1 MPHKITLT
9 GSATGPLREYD
20 RYVAFDMREKGS
32 PSAPKGLKKSTFI
45 SYTVFVAK
53 KAFNKTGL
61 TKKSIMHEKV
71 LIQGEPTLDIP
82 IDECPGEVGVI
93 CFQITV
99 LPNKNDKEKNQPDEK
114 KEPKQQAP
122 AASEAPQNME
132 SKKQAEEQAAVSQP
146 VAKEAKKEEKKEE
159 KSIQPEVQAP
169 TEEKKTKEK
178 KTTLSNQPKGTQDLL
193 NFDDIIVPE
202 EFLKTRPNPEKTQKV
217 IDFVKR
223 TGRLDEP
230 LTVEKGSKILKDGY
244 RRYVVAKTVKMD
256 QVPVVYEYQK

>member
-61 TKKSIMHEKV
+61 TKKSIIHEKI

-99 LPNKNDKEKNQPDEK
+99 LPNKNDKEKNQSEEK
-114 KEPKQQAP
+114 KEPKQEVSP
-122 AASEAPQNME
+122 SSEASQNTE
-132 SKKQAEEQAAVSQP
+132 PKEQEEEQAPVSQP
-146 VAKEAKKEEKKEE
+146 VAKEEKKEI
-159 KSIQPEVQAP
+159 KPIQLEVQQAP
-169 TEEKKTKEK
+169 TEEKKAEEK

-230 LTVEKGSKILKDGY
+230 LTIEKESKILKDGY

>member
-61 TKKSIMHEKV
+61 TKKSIMHEKF

-99 LPNKNDKEKNQPDEK
+99 LPNKNDKEKNQSEEK
-114 KEPKQQAP
+114 KDPKQE
-122 AASEAPQNME
+122 ASASPETPQKTE
-132 SKKQAEEQAAVSQP
+132 SKKQEEAETV
-146 VAKEAKKEEKKEE
+146 
-159 KSIQPEVQAP
+159 QPEVKEAP
-169 TEEKKTKEK
+169 VQEKKAAPQKKE
-178 KTTLSNQPKGTQDLL
+178 LPNQPKGTQDLVS
-193 NFDDIIVPE
+193 FDEIVVPE
-202 EFLKTRPNPEKTQKV
+202 AFLNTRPNPEKTQKV

-230 LTVEKGSKILKDGY
+230 LTIEKGSNILKDGY

>member
-1 MPHKITLT
+1 
-9 GSATGPLREYD
+9 ATGPLREYD

-99 LPNKNDKEKNQPDEK
+99 LPNKNDKEKNESDAK
-114 KEPKQQAP
+114 KEPKQEASTP
-122 AASEAPQNME
+122 SEAQKNTE
-132 SKKQAEEQAAVSQP
+132 STKQEEVQEPISQP
-146 VAKEAKKEEKKEE
+146 VAKEEKKEV
-159 KSIQPEVQAP
+159 KPIQPEAQQAP
-169 TEEKKTKEK
+169 TEEKKNEEK

>member
-99 LPNKNDKEKNQPDEK
+99 LPNKNDKEKNGSDTK
-114 KEPKQQAP
+114 KEPKQEAS
-122 AASEAPQNME
+122 ASSEAQTNTE
-132 SKKQAEEQAAVSQP
+132 SKKQEEAQAPVSQP
-146 VAKEAKKEEKKEE
+146 VAKEEKKAETV
-159 KSIQPEVQAP
+159 QTEVKEAP
-169 TEEKKTKEK
+169 VQEKKVEPQK
-178 KTTLSNQPKGTQDLL
+178 KQITNQPKGTQDLL
-193 NFDDIIVPE
+193 SFDEIIVPE

-230 LTVEKGSKILKDGY
+230 LTIEKGSNILKDGY

-256 QVPVVYEYQK
+256 KVPVVYEYQK

>member
-61 TKKSIMHEKV
+61 TKKSIMHEKI

-99 LPNKNDKEKNQPDEK
+99 LPNKKDKEDNEPNDK
-114 KEPKQQAP
+114 KEDKQEAS
-122 AASEAPQNME
+122 AAN
-132 SKKQAEEQAAVSQP
+132 
-146 VAKEAKKEEKKEE
+146 EEKKAE
-159 KSIQPEVQAP
+159 KVQTEVKETPVQ
-169 TEEKKTKEK
+169 EKKVEPQKKEI
-178 KTTLSNQPKGTQDLL
+178 TNQPKGTQDLL
-193 NFDDIIVPE
+193 SFDEIIVPE

-230 LTVEKGSKILKDGY
+230 LTIEKESKILKDGY

-256 QVPVVYEYQK
+256 KVPVTYEYQK

>member
-1 MPHKITLT
+1 MPHKMTIT

-32 PSAPKGLKKSTFI
+32 PAAPKGLKKSTFI

-61 TKKSIMHEKV
+61 TKKSIMHEKI

-82 IDECPGEVGVI
+82 IDECPGEIGII

-99 LPNKNDKEKNQPDEK
+99 LPNKNEKEANDSNNK
-114 KEPKQQAP
+114 KEAKQEVSKAQQEV
-122 AASEAPQNME
+122 AAT
-132 SKKQAEEQAAVSQP
+132 KQEEKQEP
-146 VAKEAKKEEKKEE
+146 VAKEAKTV
-159 KSIQPEVQAP
+159 QPEVQRN
-169 TEEKKTKEK
+169 TCSREKGCTTKEA
-178 KTTLSNQPKGTQDLL
+178 TTLFCQPKGTKDVVS
-193 NFDDIIVPE
+193 FDDIIVPE

-230 LTVEKGSKILKDGY
+230 LTIEKGSKILKDGY
-244 RRYVVAKTVKMD
+244 RRYVVAKTVKMN

>member
-61 TKKSIMHEKV
+61 TKKSIMHEKI

-82 IDECPGEVGVI
+82 IDECPGEIGVI

-99 LPNKNDKEKNQPDEK
+99 LPNKNDKEKNESDAK
-114 KEPKQQAP
+114 KELKQEASKP
-122 AASEAPQNME
+122 SEAQKNME
-132 SKKQAEEQAAVSQP
+132 STKQEEEQAAISHP
-146 VAKEAKKEEKKEE
+146 VANEQKKEAETVRLEVNEIPVQEKEVEPQKKQ
-159 KSIQPEVQAP
+159 IP
-169 TEEKKTKEK
+169 
-178 KTTLSNQPKGTQDLL
+178 NQPKGTQDVL
-193 NFDDIIVPE
+193 NFDEIVVPE
-202 EFLKTRPNPEKTQKV
+202 AFLKTRPNAEKTQKV

-223 TGRLDEP
+223 TGHLDEP
-230 LTVEKGSKILKDGY
+230 LTIEKGSKVLKDGY

-256 QVPVVYEYQK
+256 KIPIVYECQK

>member
-61 TKKSIMHEKV
+61 TKKSIMHEKF

-99 LPNKNDKEKNQPDEK
+99 LPNKNDKEKNQSEEK
-114 KEPKQQAP
+114 KDPKQE
-122 AASEAPQNME
+122 ASASPEALQKTE
-132 SKKQAEEQAAVSQP
+132 SKKQEEAQAPVSQP
-146 VAKEAKKEEKKEE
+146 VANEQKKEAETV
-159 KSIQPEVQAP
+159 QPEVKEAP
-169 TEEKKTKEK
+169 VQEKKAEPKP
-178 KTTLSNQPKGTQDLL
+178 KTLPNQPKGTQDLVS
-193 NFDDIIVPE
+193 FDDIIVPE

-230 LTVEKGSKILKDGY
+230 LTIEKESKILKDGY

-256 QVPVVYEYQK
+256 KVPVVYEYQK

>member
-61 TKKSIMHEKV
+61 TKKSIMHEKF

-99 LPNKNDKEKNQPDEK
+99 LPNKNDKEKNQSEEK
-114 KEPKQQAP
+114 KEPKQEASAP
-122 AASEAPQNME
+122 SQEPKNTE
-132 SKKQAEEQAAVSQP
+132 LTKQGEEQTAVPQP
-146 VAKEAKKEEKKEE
+146 VATEQKKEVVQTEVKEEPVQETKSVPEKK
-159 KSIQPEVQAP
+159 PMP
-169 TEEKKTKEK
+169 
-178 KTTLSNQPKGTQDLL
+178 NQPKGTQDLL
-193 NFDDIIVPE
+193 NFEDIIVPE

-230 LTVEKGSKILKDGY
+230 LTIEKDSRILKDGY
-244 RRYVVAKTVKMD
+244 RRYIVAKTVKMD
-256 QVPVVYEYQK
+256 KVPVAYEYQK

>member
-1 MPHKITLT
+1 
-9 GSATGPLREYD
+9 
-20 RYVAFDMREKGS
+20 
-32 PSAPKGLKKSTFI
+32 KSTFI

-61 TKKSIMHEKV
+61 TKKSIMHEKF

-99 LPNKNDKEKNQPDEK
+99 LPNKNDKEKTESDAK
-114 KEPKQQAP
+114 KENKQEASAPSEAQKNTESTKQQ
-122 AASEAPQNME
+122 
-132 SKKQAEEQAAVSQP
+132 EEQASVSQS
-146 VAKEAKKEEKKEE
+146 AENEQKKEAETIQSQGKETPVQEKKVD
-159 KSIQPEVQAP
+159 PP
-169 TEEKKTKEK
+169 KKQMT
-178 KTTLSNQPKGTQDLL
+178 NQPKGTQDLL
-193 NFDDIIVPE
+193 SFDEIVVPE

-230 LTVEKGSKILKDGY
+230 LTIEKDSKVLKDGY
-244 RRYVVAKTVKMD
+244 RRYIVAKTVKMD
-256 QVPVVYEYQK
+256 KVPVIYEYQK

>member
-61 TKKSIMHEKV
+61 TKKSIMHEKI

-82 IDECPGEVGVI
+82 IDECPGEIGVI

-99 LPNKNDKEKNQPDEK
+99 LPNKNDKEKNESDAK
-114 KEPKQQAP
+114 KEPKQEASKP
-122 AASEAPQNME
+122 SEAQKNTK
-132 SKKQAEEQAAVSQP
+132 STKQGEEKVPVSQP
-146 VAKEAKKEEKKEE
+146 VAKEEKKEV
-159 KSIQPEVQAP
+159 KPIQPEVQQAP
-169 TEEKKTKEK
+169 TEEKKAES
-178 KTTLSNQPKGTQDLL
+178 TL
-193 NFDDIIVPE
+193 
-202 EFLKTRPNPEKTQKV
+202 R
-217 IDFVKR
+217 
-223 TGRLDEP
+223 
-230 LTVEKGSKILKDGY
+230 
-244 RRYVVAKTVKMD
+244 
-256 QVPVVYEYQK
+256 

>member
-61 TKKSIMHEKV
+61 TKKSIMHEKI

-82 IDECPGEVGVI
+82 IDECPGEIGVI

-99 LPNKNDKEKNQPDEK
+99 LPNKNDKEKNESEAK
-114 KEPKQQAP
+114 KEPKQEASAPSETQKNTESTKQEEAQAP
-122 AASEAPQNME
+122 
-132 SKKQAEEQAAVSQP
+132 VSQP
-146 VAKEAKKEEKKEE
+146 VAKEAKKEVKP
-159 KSIQPEVQAP
+159 IQPEVQQAP
-169 TEEKKTKEK
+169 TGEKKTEEK

-230 LTVEKGSKILKDGY
+230 LTIEKGSKILKDGY
-244 RRYVVAKTVKMD
+244 RRYVVAKTIKMD
-256 QVPVVYEYQK
+256 KVPVVYEYQK